1 MPKER
6 SGTKPMNTYYY
17 ATEYLLLSHWVYCS
31 FGNTLH
37 KWSNVK
43 TLGRKAS
50 VYTYQ
55 LLIYTDNQIY

>member
-1 MPKER
+1 
-6 SGTKPMNTYYY
+6 MNTYYY